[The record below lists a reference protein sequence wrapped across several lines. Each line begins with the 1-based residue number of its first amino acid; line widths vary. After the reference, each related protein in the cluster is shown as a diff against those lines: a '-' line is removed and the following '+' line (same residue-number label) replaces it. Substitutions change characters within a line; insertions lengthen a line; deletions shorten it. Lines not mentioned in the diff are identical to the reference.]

1 VNYSRGGGSSGR
13 RGFQYR
19 SLPTWLQW
27 VIPFAVAGLVV
38 LALVLFVNYET
49 NSVPQIATVTPN
61 AAKEEN
67 REDTILVRQQQ
78 APHTARL
85 KAGEKAGAALRTA
98 VLAYMTHQINLGA
111 MDGPIRSSSCRPVGA
126 GGGARLVFHCDVT
139 ASAQTVTYPFDGV
152 VQTGSGVV
160 TYCQRVAPPVP
171 SMNVPV
177 SARCT

>member
-1 VNYSRGGGSSGR
+1 MNYSRGGGSSGR
-13 RGFQYR
+13 RGLQYR
-19 SLPTWLQW
+19 SLPLWLQW

-49 NSVPQIATVTPN
+49 NSVPQIALVTNPG
-61 AAKEEN
+61 AVKEQN

-85 KAGEKAGAALRTA
+85 KAGEHAPAALRSA
-98 VLAYMTHQINLGA
+98 VLAYMSHQINLGA
-111 MDGPIRSSSCRPVGA
+111 MDGPIKSSSCRPVGA
-126 GGGARLVFHCDVT
+126 GGARLVFHCDVT

-152 VQTGSGVV
+152 VQTTSGVV

-177 SARCT
+177 SKRCT